1 MISKYLKGF
10 LNFMDRLEVVRLKVL
25 DEIGVL
31 KIKRNR
37 NKQTIFF
44 SFYFLENSS

>member
-10 LNFMDRLEVVRLKVL
+10 LKFMDRLEVVRLKVL

-31 KIKRNR
+31 KIKRNSK
-37 NKQTIFF
+37 NKRISLVFI
-44 SFYFLENSS
+44 S

>member
-10 LNFMDRLEVVRLKVL
+10 LKFMDRLEVVRLKVL

-37 NKQTIFF
+37 KTND
-44 SFYFLENSS
+44 FL

>member
-37 NKQTIFF
+37 KNKRF
-44 SFYFLENSS
+44 SLVFIS